1 MNKVNAVLLG
11 IVLLLSIAGIGCDP
25 QVAAASSGI
34 EVVSVKLEDWTNP
47 EDGKVY
53 VVAMP
58 TWKNNGKAAVR
69 QVTFTAAIKGDE
81 SVQPSNQSD
90 EPQFHGAA
98 IEPGTTI
105 EPDQVPDEGVILGEK
120 EALKNLKPEAVEIL
134 AIASEKDYVPD
145 QKSKV

>member
-1 MNKVNAVLLG
+1 MNKVHAVLLG
-11 IVLLLSIAGIGCDP
+11 IVLLLSIVGVGCDP

-58 TWKNNGKAAVR
+58 TWKNSGEVAFR

-81 SVQPSNQSD
+81 SVQPHDQSD

-98 IEPGTTI
+98 IEPGTI
-105 EPDQVPDEGVILGEK
+105 VEPKQVPDEGVILGDK
-120 EALKNLKPEAVEIL
+120 EALKDLEPEAVEIL
-134 AIASEKDYVPD
+134 AIASEKEYVPT